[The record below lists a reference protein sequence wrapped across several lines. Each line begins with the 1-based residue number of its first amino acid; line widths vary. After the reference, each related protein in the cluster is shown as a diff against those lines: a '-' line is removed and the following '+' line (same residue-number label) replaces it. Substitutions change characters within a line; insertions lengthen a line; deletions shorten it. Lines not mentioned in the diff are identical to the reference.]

1 MNLSLPSKK
10 MVVVIGISAL
20 VIIAGG
26 AAIYRSVE
34 AIYFA
39 LGVILTSALNVFKV
53 FLLERTVKKVVDIE
67 EPETGKN
74 YVRLQ
79 YLLRYFLTGAVL
91 LAVGLVTA
99 YVHPPFINIW
109 GAIAGIFT
117 LQIAVIVVRSM
128 KLEEDNT
135 EIKSN

>member
-1 MNLSLPSKK
+1 MIL
-10 MVVVIGISAL
+10 VIGISTL
-20 VIIAGG
+20 VIIVAG

-39 LGVILTSALNVFKV
+39 FGAILTSALNVLKV
-53 FLLERTVKKVVDIE
+53 VLLERTVKKAVDIE

-79 YLLRYFLTGAVL
+79 YLLRYFLTGIVL

-99 YVHPPFINIW
+99 YANPPFINIW

-117 LQIAVIVVRSM
+117 LQISVIVVRSM
-128 KLEEDNT
+128 KFEEVT
-135 EIKSN
+135 FK